1 MSQQHII
8 SEHDLFM
15 RDCYAICLLGKN
27 FLQEV
32 CFIVKLWQLFAT
44 QRGDHVINVVM

>member
-8 SEHDLFM
+8 SKHDFFM
-15 RDCYAICLLGKN
+15 KNCYAMYSLGQN
-27 FLQEV
+27 FLQEA